1 MKTEASNFLTM
12 RQVLYHLYMSLF
24 EEVQQQYGMTQMEI
38 NLLLQLANNPEI
50 DTAAQVVKSGKL
62 SKSQV
67 STAVDHL
74 VNSGYLTRSLDGRRI
89 HLRLLPLALEVVEEG
104 RHRQAIFREAVFE
117 GISVEEQEKL
127 NDIMLRI
134 VTNARSA
141 EKKLHEG
148 KMVD

>member
-1 MKTEASNFLTM
+1 MRTEASNFLTM

-24 EEVQQQYGMTQMEI
+24 EEVQTQYGMTQMEI

-74 VNSGYLTRSLDGRRI
+74 VNAGYLARELDGRRI
-89 HLRLLPLALEVVEEG
+89 HLKLLVPALKVVEEG
-104 RHRQAIFREAVFE
+104 RRRQSIFREAVFA
-117 GISVEEQEKL
+117 GISVEEQEQL
-127 NDIMLRI
+127 NSTMLRI
-134 VTNARSA
+134 VTNARDA
-141 EKKLHEG
+141 DKKLREG
-148 KMVD
+148 NLLH